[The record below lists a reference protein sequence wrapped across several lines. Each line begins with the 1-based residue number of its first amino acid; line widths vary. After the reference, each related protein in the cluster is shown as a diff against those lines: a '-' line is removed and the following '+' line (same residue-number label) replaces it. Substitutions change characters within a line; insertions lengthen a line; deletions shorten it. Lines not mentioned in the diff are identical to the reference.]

1 MNSSIVKN
9 TSKLLTANIIA
20 QAIGI
25 LVYPILTRLYTPDD
39 FGTLNIFLTIGG
51 IATLFATAEYQN
63 SIMLPKSE
71 KSGVACFHV
80 GFVITLIVSLIFVLS
95 IPFASSIANLLNVP
109 QLSTS
114 YWMLPIYIFTISV
127 WTLLNYWHTRNERFT
142 SVSAYQITQSVSGAG
157 LKWGLARFAGNGLII
172 GSVVAPFIALAT
184 NIAATFRTAIRPLLT
199 FDKDEC
205 RRMAREYVN
214 FPKFSLPRSIT
225 NYISS
230 NLPFFLLAPF
240 FCLSDIGFYGMA
252 LTLAFTPINLII
264 RSIFQ
269 VFFQDTT
276 QRVQRG
282 ESIRGFFKSYLTKAS
297 AITLPA
303 FVCLFF
309 VLPQLTAWLLG
320 DEWSQTGHYIRV
332 MLPWIF
338 VVVMYGPICYLP
350 DIFKKQKTAFLFEI
364 LGFTLRLGGM
374 IVGIAAENFLTAII
388 GYCTASF
395 VAIVAQLV
403 WYFRLISGYEKLL
416 VVDDNKL

>member
-20 QAIGI
+20 QAIGL

-95 IPFASSIANLLNVP
+95 IPFASQISALLNAP
-109 QLSTS
+109 ELTAS
-114 YWMLPIYIFTISV
+114 YWMLPIYIFVISL
-127 WTLLNYWHTRNERFT
+127 WTLLNYWHTRNGRFT
-142 SVSAYQITQSVSGAG
+142 SVSAYQITQCTTGAG
-157 LKWGLARFAGNGLII
+157 LKWGLASFLRNGLIV
-172 GSVVAPFIALAT
+172 GSVLAPIIALAT

-199 FDKDEC
+199 FDRAEC
-205 RRMAREYVN
+205 RLMAREYAN
-214 FPKFSLPRSIT
+214 FPKYSLPRSIV
-225 NYISS
+225 NYVSS
-230 NLPFFLLAPF
+230 NLPILLLTPF
-240 FCLSDIGFYGMA
+240 FSLTEIGFYGMA

-264 RSIFQ
+264 RSVFQ

-282 ESIRGFFKSYLTKAS
+282 ESIRGFFRKLTVRT
-297 AITLPA
+297 TLIVAPA
-303 FVCLFF
+303 FAILYL

-320 DEWSQTGHYIRV
+320 DGWQTTGTYIRA

-338 VVVMYGPICYLP
+338 MTTLVGPICYMS
-350 DIFKKQKTAFLFEI
+350 DIFKKQKIGFLFE
-364 LGFTLRLGGM
+364 LLTFVLRIIGLA
-374 IVGIAAENFLTAII
+374 VGILYGDFLIAVI
-388 GYCTASF
+388 GYSTGGF
-395 VAIVAQLV
+395 VAILAQFV
-403 WYFRLISGYEKLL
+403 WYWGLIGKYENGLAVKE
-416 VVDDNKL
+416 